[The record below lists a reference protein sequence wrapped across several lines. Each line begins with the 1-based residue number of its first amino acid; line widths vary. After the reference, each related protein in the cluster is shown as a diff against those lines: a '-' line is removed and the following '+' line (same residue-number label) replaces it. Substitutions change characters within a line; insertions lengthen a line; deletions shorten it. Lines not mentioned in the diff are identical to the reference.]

1 MKKKHVYTAG
11 NKTITKEI
19 NYIPFRFILAVLI
32 TILEVLSI
40 IGIVIA
46 LCYFVPYFYLLAFA
60 TQVICVMKIITSN
73 DNPEYKLP
81 WLLLVLIL
89 PVAGFMLYFIFYS
102 RKLKRKYVKRLKG
115 LYSITYP
122 EQNNYNFENLKKEN
136 ESTFNQAKLLTSL
149 SYSHL
154 FTNTR
159 QQYFTQGEEMWK
171 SMLVDLKNA
180 KNFIYLEYFII
191 EEGEFWNSILEIL
204 KKKAHSGLDVK
215 VVFDDVGCMTT
226 LPANYSKKLKKFGIK
241 AVPFSRLKGQ
251 ADNEFNNRS
260 HRKIMVIDG
269 KIAYT
274 GGVNIADEY
283 VNLKSRFGHWKDVG
297 IRLEGEAVYEFT
309 KLFLID
315 YGISV
320 KEKFDIP
327 KTDILFPK
335 NNLNTDGFLV
345 PFGDGPFPIYKCR
358 TSQRLITDMLSNAK
372 KYAYIMT
379 PYLIIDNDL
388 CLAIESC
395 ALKGVDVRIIVPHV
409 PDKKIVFELTRTFY
423 ERLMKAGVKIY
434 EYTPGFIHAKGYLF
448 DGETALIGT
457 MNMDYRSLVHH
468 FENGVWLHKTKCII
482 DIEKDFFE
490 TFEKCVLITESQT
503 KKTLLQKIARS
514 IIRVFAP
521 LL

>member
-1 MKKKHVYTAG
+1 MKKKHVYKVG
-11 NKTITKEI
+11 DKTITKEI
-19 NYIPFRFILAVLI
+19 NYIPFRFILALLI
-32 TILEVLSI
+32 TILEVFAI
-40 IGIVIA
+40 IGIVVA
-46 LCYFVPYFYLLAFA
+46 LCYFVPYFYLLAFL
-60 TQVICVMKIITSN
+60 TQVFCVMKIVTSN

-81 WLLLVLIL
+81 WLLLVLIV

-102 RKLKRKYVKRLKG
+102 RKLKRKYVNRLKG

-122 EQNNYNFENLKKEN
+122 EQDDYIFENLKN
-136 ESTFNQAKLLTSL
+136 QSNSTFNQAKLLTNL

-154 FTNTR
+154 FTNTT
-159 QQYFTQGEEMWK
+159 QKYFSSGEKMWK
-171 SMLVDLKNA
+171 SMLINLKNA

-204 KKKAHSGLDVK
+204 KEKAHNGLDVK

-315 YGISV
+315 FGLSV

-327 KTDILFPK
+327 SQDILFPK
-335 NNLNTDGFLV
+335 CDVKENGFLI
-345 PFGDGPFPIYKCR
+345 PFGDGPSPIYKCR
-358 TSQRLITDMLSNAK
+358 TSQRLIMDMLANAK

-379 PYLIIDNDL
+379 PYLVIDNDL
-388 CLAIESC
+388 CLAIES
-395 ALKGVDVRIIVPHV
+395 ASLKGVDVRIIVPHV
-409 PDKKIVFELTRTFY
+409 PDKKIVFELTKTFY
-423 ERLMKAGVKIY
+423 ERLMKTGVKIY
-434 EYTPGFIHAKGYLF
+434 EYTPGFIHAKAYLI
-448 DGETALIGT
+448 DGETAIIGT
-457 MNMDYRSLVHH
+457 MNLDYRSLVHH
-468 FENGVWLHKTKCII
+468 FENGVWLYTTKCIR

-503 KKTLLQKIARS
+503 KKTLLQKVARS